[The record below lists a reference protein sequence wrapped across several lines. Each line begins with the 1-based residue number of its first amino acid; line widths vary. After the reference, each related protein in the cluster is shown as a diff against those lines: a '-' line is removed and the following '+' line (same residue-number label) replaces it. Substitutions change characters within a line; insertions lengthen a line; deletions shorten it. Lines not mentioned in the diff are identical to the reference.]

1 MKLNKTRAKNSITKL
16 LVIVRVTESSSAHLR
31 SSIPNEHVSNK
42 LQVFYHDVSKVK
54 VLTKQKQYSGHLNVS
69 ENIDYSTCSLKI
81 WGKEML
87 TVNIINDMY
96 FYRLNFKYILIKR

>member
-1 MKLNKTRAKNSITKL
+1 MLA
-16 LVIVRVTESSSAHLR
+16 
-31 SSIPNEHVSNK
+31 
-42 LQVFYHDVSKVK
+42 K
-54 VLTKQKQYSGHLNVS
+54 VLTTPLS
-69 ENIDYSTCSLKI
+69 SLKI

>member
-54 VLTKQKQYSGHLNVS
+54 VLTKQKQYSGHLNVG

-87 TVNIINDMY
+87 TVNIINYMY
-96 FYRLNFKYILIKR
+96 F